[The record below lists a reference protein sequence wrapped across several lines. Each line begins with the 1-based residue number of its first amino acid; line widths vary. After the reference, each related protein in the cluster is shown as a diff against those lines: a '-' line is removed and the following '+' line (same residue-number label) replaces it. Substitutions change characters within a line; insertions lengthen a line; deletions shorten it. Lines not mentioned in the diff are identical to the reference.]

1 MTINEVK
8 MKLKENK
15 YIIFIVIILL
25 LTTSFIKF
33 NTLNFIKS
41 GYGLTKIISNREEIV
56 MVKSSPKIYISNP
69 NHSMV
74 LLKDMMRVNGFDYLP
89 DERNSST
96 LVFHN
101 GSEKIYVEFSLN
113 KYYGLWKLV
122 KD

>member
-1 MTINEVK
+1 
-8 MKLKENK
+8 MKLKENER
-15 YIIFIVIILL
+15 IIFVVIIMILL
-25 LTTSFIKF
+25 IATSFIKF
-33 NTLNFIKS
+33 NTFNFIKS
-41 GYGLTKIISNREEIV
+41 GYGLTKIILNREEIV
-56 MVKSSPKIYISNP
+56 IVKSNPKIYISKP

-74 LLKDMMRVNGFDYLP
+74 LLKDMMRDNGFDYLP

-96 LVFHN
+96 LAFHN